1 MDVGEAVKDLLEGQ
15 PQLHLGDSRPQ
26 TFVHAVTKRNV
37 FVYIVSVH
45 IKCVRIGED
54 ISVAVSGPVPKH

>member
-26 TFVHAVTKRNV
+26 AFVHAVTKRKV
-37 FVYIVSVH
+37 FVYIVSMH
-45 IKCVRIGED
+45 IKGVRIWED
-54 ISVAVSGPVPKH
+54 ISISVSSPVPKH